1 MPSVMT
7 RYILRRW
14 TVPLLG
20 ALVFYGALLLA
31 SEVVAISK
39 EIFTQGAAM
48 RWLIPLLFTALP
60 WILGMVLPMAA
71 VLGGLMGTQQM
82 MEGSELVA
90 AQGLGAGRRT
100 WLHPWTILAS
110 ILFVLATLNAHLL
123 VPAASQLQQ
132 HLKTRMA
139 EEAKSRFLRPG
150 GPPWFP
156 PGSPDSAFWV
166 SPEGQVHIMEST
178 PQGVQHLT
186 AASMTYAIETGSDG
200 SSGLQ
205 LRLDGLNGALY
216 QPPSPGSHSQGSV
229 IHLHQ
234 AQQVFRFA
242 LPSGTRLL
250 APTPLREESTP
261 NLIRLSRA
269 PLGAGQDP
277 AVWKGTRLQADM
289 ELCRRI
295 TLPIASAALLLLG
308 IGLGFGHPRFY
319 KGGAI
324 LRSMGMIMLYY
335 LSMRYFENM
344 WIGEKFK
351 TPIPLLVVPF
361 PFLAW
366 GWLLLRQRLRPHHPS
381 RLGRRLKP
389 WLAPLRARVLPALQ
403 WGLAN
408 QARLKRWLHGK
419 GTRHGILRHWSTLGW
434 YRNWASAMGTLLLL
448 NFLVEYASLAGDL
461 SKNKIHFYVF
471 IKYWLWNLPPFLAIA
486 LPMAF
491 LLGSLLALSE
501 GALSREWLALRAG
514 GVSLVRWLWSSRF
527 AWAGVTAFTL
537 LLQAWIAPM
546 ATGRANRLYK
556 EILKRSDNVSTTR
569 PWMYLG
575 STGVLWNL
583 QGEQRWGFPLKAPGE
598 APLLLGW
605 RMGDTYS
612 QALAWGGL
620 HMVQGPPAEQLFPE
634 RSLRNTASAEE
645 ASTYDLFHW
654 QRWAPDPERAYML
667 WSRILGWLAGPCLV
681 LAMLSYAFPGP
692 RQGRGQALGAGLVAG
707 LLFLGLQALFGGA
720 AKASEIPATW
730 GVLAPLLLLLSV
742 SLLRLRQLR
751 T

>member
-1 MPSVMT
+1 MPSVLT

-31 SEVVAISK
+31 NEVVAISK

-48 RWLIPLLFTALP
+48 RWLVPLLLTALP
-60 WILGMVLPMAA
+60 EILGMVLPMAA
-71 VLGGLMGTQQM
+71 VLGGLLGTQQM

-100 WLHPWTILAS
+100 WLQPWYILAAC
-110 ILFVLATLNAHLL
+110 LLVLATLNAHLV
-123 VPAASQLQQ
+123 VPAASQIQQ
-132 HLKTRMA
+132 RLKTRMA

-156 PGSPDSAFWV
+156 PGSPDSAFWI
-166 SPEGQVHIMEST
+166 SPEGQVHILEST

-186 AASMTYAIETGSDG
+186 AASMSYAIKTAPDG
-200 SSGLQ
+200 SSELQ

-216 QPPSPGSHSQGSV
+216 QPPSLGSASPGSV

-242 LPSGTRLL
+242 LPSGNRLL
-250 APTPLREESTP
+250 SPTPLRQESTP
-261 NLIRLSRA
+261 NLLRLSRA
-269 PLGAGQDP
+269 PLAPGQDV
-277 AVWKGTRLQADM
+277 AAWKSTRLQADM

-295 TLPIASAALLLLG
+295 TLPIASAALLLMG

-324 LRSMGMIMLYY
+324 LRSMGVIMLYY
-335 LSMRYFENM
+335 LGMKYIENM

-351 TPIPLLVVPF
+351 TPIPLLLVPF
-361 PFLAW
+361 PFLLW
-366 GWLLLRQRLRPHHPS
+366 GWLLLRMRLRPHHPS
-381 RLGRRLKP
+381 RLGRHLRP
-389 WLAPLRARVLPALQ
+389 MLAPLRARATPLLLGMRAAQ
-403 WGLAN
+403 G
-408 QARLKRWLHGK
+408 RFKRWLHGR
-419 GTRHGILRHWSTLGW
+419 GTQHGILRHWSTLAW
-434 YRNWASAMGTLLLL
+434 YQNWASALGTLLLL
-448 NFLVEYASLAGDL
+448 NFLIEYASLAGDL
-461 SKNKIHFYVF
+461 SKNNVQFIVF
-471 IKYWLWNLPPFLAIA
+471 LRYWVWNLPPFLAIA

-491 LLGSLLALSE
+491 LLGSMLSLSE
-501 GALSREWLALRAG
+501 AALSREWLALRAG

-527 AWAGVTAFTL
+527 AWASVTAFTL

-546 ATGRANRLYK
+546 ASSRANRLYRT
-556 EILKRSDNVSTTR
+556 ILKRSEGPSATR
-569 PWMYLG
+569 PWLYLG

-583 QGEQRWGFPLKAPGE
+583 QGDQRWGFPLKAPGE
-598 APLLLGW
+598 APLLLSW
-605 RMGDTYS
+605 RMGDTHS
-612 QALAWGGL
+612 EALAWGGL

-634 RSLRNTASAEE
+634 RSLRNAASAEE
-645 ASTYDLFHW
+645 ASTLDLVHW

-667 WSRILGWLAGPCLV
+667 WSRLLGWLAGPCLV

-720 AKASEIPATW
+720 ARASEIPATW
-730 GVLAPLLLLLSV
+730 GVLAPLLLLLSA
-742 SLLRLRQLR
+742 SLLRLRHLR